1 MYLSSHLLQVI
12 SFLLSLFIEAW
23 TSSTKAVINCYLNN
37 QIHNLLLHQE
47 ERVLHI
53 AHSSHQ
59 AIINKPLYGM
69 DCIDTCSIYH
79 RSTEQLSQHW
89 SQTISYLQELT
100 PSFPTFCSK
109 YQQLVHDFTILVE
122 PTRPCYPIQVINQPI
137 ISPSSQE
144 QDIIQSFTSMYFFI
158 LSLFIYR
165 PTLHTW
171 SIFHSIQ
178 FPEKRLVEYDCGKL
192 QVLST
197 FSILLLSY
205 S

>member
-12 SFLLSLFIEAW
+12 SFLLSLSIEAW

-53 AHSSHQ
+53 AQASHQ
-59 AIINKPLYGM
+59 AIIKKPLYGM

-79 RSTEQLSQHW
+79 RPTEQLSQHW
-89 SQTISYLQELT
+89 SQTTSCLQDLT

-109 YQQLVHDFTILVE
+109 YQQFVHDFTILVE
-122 PTRPCYPIQVINQPI
+122 PTRPCYPIQVLNQPI

-144 QDIIQSFTSMYFFI
+144 QEIIQSFTSMYFFI
-158 LSLFIYR
+158 LFLFI
-165 PTLHTW
+165 
-171 SIFHSIQ
+171 Q
-178 FPEKRLVEYDCGKL
+178 
-192 QVLST
+192 
-197 FSILLLSY
+197 
-205 S
+205 

>member
-12 SFLLSLFIEAW
+12 SFLLSLSIEAW

-37 QIHNLLLHQE
+37 QIHNFLLHQE

-89 SQTISYLQELT
+89 SQNTSYLRFREHL
-100 PSFPTFCSK
+100 PKRKRK
-109 YQQLVHDFTILVE
+109 YECTNTDFSQQAQT
-122 PTRPCYPIQVINQPI
+122 
-137 ISPSSQE
+137 
-144 QDIIQSFTSMYFFI
+144 
-158 LSLFIYR
+158 
-165 PTLHTW
+165 
-171 SIFHSIQ
+171 
-178 FPEKRLVEYDCGKL
+178 
-192 QVLST
+192 VLM
-197 FSILLLSY
+197 F
-205 S
+205 

>member
-12 SFLLSLFIEAW
+12 SFLLSLSIEAW
-23 TSSTKAVINCYLNN
+23 TSSTKAVVNCYINN

-53 AHSSHQ
+53 AQASHQ
-59 AIINKPLYGM
+59 AIIKKPLYGM

-79 RSTEQLSQHW
+79 RPTEQLSQHW
-89 SQTISYLQELT
+89 SQTTSCLQDLT

-109 YQQLVHDFTILVE
+109 YQQFVHDFTILVE
-122 PTRPCYPIQVINQPI
+122 PTRPCYPIQVLNQPI

-144 QDIIQSFTSMYFFI
+144 QEIIQSFTSMYFFI
-158 LSLFIYR
+158 LSLSLNR

-171 SIFHSIQ
+171 SILHSIQ